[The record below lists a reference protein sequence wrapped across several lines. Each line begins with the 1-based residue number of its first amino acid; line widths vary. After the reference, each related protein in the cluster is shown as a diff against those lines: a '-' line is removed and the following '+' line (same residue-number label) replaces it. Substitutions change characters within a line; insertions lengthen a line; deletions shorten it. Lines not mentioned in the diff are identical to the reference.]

1 MREMKRT
8 IDIGIIGDYD
18 VNRASHAATNN
29 AIEHAAKYLGINTL
43 VYWLP
48 TPSFLTEA
56 GQKKLE
62 RYEAIWASP
71 GSPYQSMEG
80 TIRGIQLAREINRP
94 FIGT

>member
-1 MREMKRT
+1 MNRT

-29 AIEHAAKYLGINTL
+29 AIEHAARYLSVEAKIT
-43 VYWLP
+43 WLA
-48 TPSFLTEA
+48 TPSFLTKA
-56 GQKKLE
+56 GLKKLE
-62 RYEAIWASP
+62 RYDAIWASP

-80 TIRGIQLAREINRP
+80 AIRGIQLAREINRP